1 MKAPLA
7 VGDIIDAQC
16 TKCKRVTNHIV
27 VALVGD
33 KPANVNCNTC
43 GGVHR
48 YRRAA
53 PAVKAPKAKT
63 SAPAVKP
70 EEWSAVQSAINSI
83 VPKDYDMDASYRV
96 GSVIRHSSYGLGMVQ
111 RMAGNRKMEILFE
124 SGKKVLRCK

>member
-1 MKAPLA
+1 MKATLS

-16 TKCKRVTNHIV
+16 SKCKRITNHIV

-33 KPANVNCNTC
+33 KPASVNCNTC

-53 PAVKAPKAKT
+53 PAVKAPKAAST
-63 SAPAVKP
+63 APSAKAEDWK
-70 EEWSAVQSAINSI
+70 ALHSAINSI
-83 VPKDYDMDASYRV
+83 APKDYDMEAGYRV
-96 GSVIRHSSYGLGMVQ
+96 GSVIRHPSYGLGLVQ
-111 RMAGNRKMEILFE
+111 RMAGDRKMEILFE